1 MKILLVD
8 DEAGALRDLLRVM
21 EKAAPGDEIVT
32 ARESKAALSLCG
44 EQRFDAVFLDIKM
57 PDMDGLTLTSE
68 IKRICP
74 MTNIIIVTAYPNFAL
89 DALRLY
95 VSDYILKPARPED
108 VRQALLNLR
117 HPVSDTRK
125 GLYVQCF
132 GHFELFY
139 DGRPVRFR
147 RTKVKELFAYLIDRR
162 GASVTN
168 TQLRAILWMDEVR
181 EDERQRKYF
190 AQLIHELQNWLEER
204 ELSDIF
210 IHRRDSYAVA
220 PEKIAC
226 DYYRALA
233 HDARALSMYQGE
245 YMCQYEWAAYR
256 DMTNEGLLNK
266 IGIMP

>member
-44 EQRFDAVFLDIKM
+44 EQSFDVVFLDIKM
-57 PDMDGLTLTSE
+57 PDMDGLTLASE

-132 GHFELFY
+132 GHFEVFY
-139 DGRPVRFR
+139 DGQPVRFR

-168 TQLRAILWMDEVR
+168 TQLRAILWMDEVS
-181 EDERQRKYF
+181 EDEKQRKYF
-190 AQLIHELQNWLEER
+190 AQLIYELQNWLDAR
-204 ELSDIF
+204 GLSDVF
-210 IHRRDSYAVA
+210 IHSRDSYAVA
-220 PEKIAC
+220 P
-226 DYYRALA
+226 
-233 HDARALSMYQGE
+233 
-245 YMCQYEWAAYR
+245 
-256 DMTNEGLLNK
+256 
-266 IGIMP
+266 

>member
-132 GHFELFY
+132 GHFEVFY
-139 DGRPVRFR
+139 DGQPVRFR
-147 RTKVKELFAYLIDRR
+147 RTKVKELFAYLIDRSISPSSSMNCKTGWRNVSSPTSLYTDGIPMPSRRKRSPATIIAPSPMTPARCPCTR
-162 GASVTN
+162 GSICASMSGPRTG
-168 TQLRAILWMDEVR
+168 T
-181 EDERQRKYF
+181 
-190 AQLIHELQNWLEER
+190 
-204 ELSDIF
+204 
-210 IHRRDSYAVA
+210 
-220 PEKIAC
+220 
-226 DYYRALA
+226 
-233 HDARALSMYQGE
+233 
-245 YMCQYEWAAYR
+245 
-256 DMTNEGLLNK
+256 
-266 IGIMP
+266 